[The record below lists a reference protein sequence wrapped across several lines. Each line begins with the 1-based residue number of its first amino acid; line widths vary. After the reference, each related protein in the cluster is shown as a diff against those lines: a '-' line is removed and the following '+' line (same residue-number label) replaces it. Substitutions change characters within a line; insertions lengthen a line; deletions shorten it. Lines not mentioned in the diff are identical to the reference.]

1 MSLDQTQQQ
10 GAFPP
15 TRWTLVAR
23 AGEDSGDSR
32 EIAIEEL
39 CKTYW
44 PPIYAYLRSR
54 GNSPEEAEDLVQGF
68 FADFL
73 QRDHFVAANRDKGKL
88 RTYLLRSVSNFANRM
103 YRDGT
108 RLKRGGVQ
116 KVLSLDSTDEA
127 GERSLPEPADGL
139 TPESAF
145 ERQWPL
151 TLLDRVFQTLRDE
164 YEQKGKGDQF
174 EALKFSISTQFESRP
189 YVDVAVEL
197 GCSPGAVKVAA
208 HRLRERYQRTLR
220 ETIADTILPDEEV
233 DQELRE
239 LMRAFD

>member
-1 MSLDQTQQQ
+1 
-10 GAFPP
+10 
-15 TRWTLVAR
+15 
-23 AGEDSGDSR
+23 
-32 EIAIEEL
+32 
-39 CKTYW
+39 
-44 PPIYAYLRSR
+44 
-54 GNSPEEAEDLVQGF
+54 
-68 FADFL
+68 
-73 QRDHFVAANRDKGKL
+73 
-88 RTYLLRSVSNFANRM
+88 
-103 YRDGT
+103 
-108 RLKRGGVQ
+108 
-116 KVLSLDSTDEA
+116 
-127 GERSLPEPADGL
+127 
-139 TPESAF
+139 
-145 ERQWPL
+145 
-151 TLLDRVFQTLRDE
+151 LDRVFQTLRDE